1 MQAVAPP
8 TPKFDVLHLDEC
20 FVAVS
25 KPPGLLV
32 HRTREASDQVFLLQ
46 ELGAQ
51 LGRFL
56 YPAHRLDRATSGVI
70 TFAFSGEDA
79 RLLQMSLN
87 GGETRKEYLAL
98 VRGSTPEEWEDDRP
112 LSNKAGVKQAART
125 SFRRLAEFSR
135 SSLLRARL
143 FTGRRHQIRRHLA
156 HKAHQVI
163 GDTSHGKG
171 RINQFFRD
179 NYGLPRLF
187 LHAERLEMPHPR
199 TGDPLAIH
207 VPLATDLREFLER
220 LPDCPREL
228 IATL

>member
-1 MQAVAPP
+1 MISNHAHI
-8 TPKFDVLHLDEC
+8 DVLHLDEC

-25 KPPGLLV
+25 KPSGLLV
-32 HRTREASDQVFLLQ
+32 HRTRESSDTVFLLQ

-70 TFAFSGEDA
+70 TFAFSSEDA
-79 RLLQMSLN
+79 RLLQVSLN
-87 GGETRKEYLAL
+87 GAQTRKEYLVL
-98 VRGSTPEEWEDDRP
+98 VRGSTPEAWDDERP
-112 LSNKAGVKQAART
+112 LSNKAGIQQVAHT
-125 SFRRLAEFSR
+125 SFHRLAEFSR

-199 TGDPLAIH
+199 TGDRIALH
-207 VPLATDLREFLER
+207 VPLATDLREFLGR
-220 LPDCPREL
+220 LPDCPREM
-228 IATL
+228 IDGI